1 MTAPDPR
8 RWLLPLLALGLS
20 WGAGL
25 PGAGQEP
32 EFALPE
38 TAEVAAEPLEVK
50 AAEVWERPSSFL
62 GRTVVMRVQVQRR
75 LESWNPFT
83 TRFGDGEYG
92 AWHAWSDEQFPWVE
106 EDFRAPRVRLFARL
120 GGSAERALGNSA
132 AHARF
137 ELTGVVRSVFAGRP
151 WFEVLSVSP
160 LVRQIGEGC
169 VLHASRGLEL
179 MDQEQWVGALAE
191 LERAASEGLPVHA
204 RVELERLQEEC
215 RAAIAGAPQ
224 APPGG

>member
-1 MTAPDPR
+1 MVTPDPR
-8 RWLLPLLALGLS
+8 RWLLPLLALGLT

-32 EFALPE
+32 ELTLPE
-38 TAEVAAEPLEVK
+38 TPEAATEPLEVK
-50 AAEVWERPSSFL
+50 AGELWERPSSFL

-83 TRFGDGEYG
+83 TRFGDGEYA
-92 AWHAWSDEQFPWVE
+92 AWQAWSDEQFPWVE

-120 GGSAERALGNSA
+120 GGSAERALGKA
-132 AHARF
+132 ATHARL

-151 WFEVLSVSP
+151 WFEVLSARP

-179 MDQEQWVGALAE
+179 MEQEQWVGALAE
-191 LERAASEGLPVHA
+191 LERAASEGLPAHA

-215 RAAIAGAPQ
+215 RAAIARAPH

>member
-1 MTAPDPR
+1 MVTPDPR
-8 RWLLPLLALGLS
+8 RWLPPLLALGLT
-20 WGAGL
+20 WGTGVPAVS
-25 PGAGQEP
+25 QEP
-32 EFALPE
+32 GLDPPGPSEATTEALDVE
-38 TAEVAAEPLEVK
+38 AGA
-50 AAEVWERPSSFL
+50 VWEHPSSFL

-83 TRFGDGEYG
+83 TRFGDGEYA
-92 AWHAWSDEQFPWVE
+92 AWRAWSDEQLPWVE
-106 EDFRAPRVRLFARL
+106 ADFRAPRVRLFARL
-120 GGSAERALGNSA
+120 GGSAERALGKA
-132 AHARF
+132 APHARF

-151 WFEVLSVSP
+151 WFEVLSARP

-179 MDQEQWVGALAE
+179 MEQEQWAGALAE
-191 LERAASEGLPVHA
+191 LERAASGGLPAHA

-215 RAAIAGAPQ
+215 RAAIARTPH